1 MYISH
6 HLTATTKTGGAS
18 LDCRARALWQALRET
33 LEILVLTMTKATR
46 HHCSAFRAEEQA
58 KSPPFLRMNN
68 DGNADQD
75 GWHRVKK
82 GAVVNAQ
89 ADRWLATSLGAV
101 IVRRRRRAADGGESR
116 R

>member
-1 MYISH
+1 
-6 HLTATTKTGGAS
+6 
-18 LDCRARALWQALRET
+18 
-33 LEILVLTMTKATR
+33 MTKATR